1 MALTPKLEIRQTQS
15 LLMTPQLRQAIN
27 LLQLSNLELNELL
40 EQELEANPLLE
51 REDDVLSSASDNSA
65 PTIDEYDSQEN
76 TPASAEEDFSP
87 DLDYDNQFSDDFG
100 SDREGY
106 EQENEGSWN
115 DYYQSKKNHDNNDFD
130 YFEKKLSDTKS
141 LSQLLDEQITLAFA
155 SGKERLIARL
165 LSEQLDDAGYFR
177 GSLPAIAARL
187 HTEPQILQKI
197 LDRMKNFEP
206 TGIFAENL
214 AECLKLQLQEQNRFD
229 PAIAILLDNL
239 DLLAAR
245 KFKDLKKI
253 CNVDDED
260 LQSMIAD
267 IKMLNPKPA
276 ADYHQDSPAYIIP
289 DVFVR
294 RSRDGSYHVELNNA
308 SLPRLLINREY
319 AGHLSAS
326 DKNAR
331 RFVKSNLS
339 HAGFIVK
346 ALHQR
351 AETILRVSTEIVSWQ
366 RDFFEY
372 GIDSLKP
379 MTLKDIAYKLEMHES
394 TVSRATAGKYM
405 HTPNGLFE
413 LKYFFSAAAGTY
425 NGDED
430 TSTLSIKYKIKQL
443 IESETPAHILSD
455 DNIVELLARQSIKIA
470 RRTVAKYRE
479 SLGLPTS
486 AERKRQKRS

>member
-1 MALTPKLEIRQTQS
+1 MALTPKLEIRQSQS

-27 LLQLSNLELNELL
+27 LLQLTNLELNELI
-40 EQELEANPLLE
+40 EQELIANPILE
-51 REDDVLSSASDNSA
+51 REDDALSSEEDTTQK
-65 PTIDEYDSQEN
+65 TIDEYN
-76 TPASAEEDFSP
+76 TTEEKPTTGDEEFSP
-87 DLDYDNQFSDDFG
+87 DIDYDNDFADDYG

-106 EQENEGSWN
+106 EQENDSSWN
-115 DYYQSKKNHDNNDFD
+115 DHYQSKKNHDSDDFD

-141 LSQLLDEQITLAFA
+141 LNQLLDEQITMVFLSA
-155 SGKERLIARL
+155 KERLLARL

-177 GSLPAIAARL
+177 GNLNEIANRL
-187 HTEPQILQKI
+187 QTETALLQSI

-229 PAIAILLDNL
+229 PAIAALLDNL
-239 DLLAAR
+239 ELLAAR
-245 KFKDLKKI
+245 KFKELKKI

-260 LQSMIAD
+260 LQEMIVD
-267 IKMLNPKPA
+267 IKKLNPKPA
-276 ADYHQDSPAYIIP
+276 ADYHQDNPTYIIP
-289 DVFVR
+289 DVYVR
-294 RSRDGSYHVELNNA
+294 RNRDGSYYVELNST

-319 AGHLSAS
+319 AGRLSAT

-331 RFVKSNLS
+331 KFIKNNLS

-372 GIDSLKP
+372 GIENLKP

-405 HTPNGLFE
+405 HTPKGLFE

-425 NGDED
+425 NGKED
-430 TSTLSIKYKIKQL
+430 TSTISIKHKIKNL
-443 IESETPAHILSD
+443 IENEDSTHILSD
-455 DNIVELLARQSIKIA
+455 DNIVELLALQSIKIA

-479 SLGLPTS
+479 SMGLPTS

>member
-40 EQELEANPLLE
+40 EQELDANPLLE
-51 REDDVLSSASDNSA
+51 REDDTLSSAAENTP
-65 PTIDEYDSQEN
+65 PTIDDYDAPKDAAA
-76 TPASAEEDFSP
+76 TTEEEFSP
-87 DLDYDNQFSDDFG
+87 DLDYDNQFSDDYG

-115 DYYQSKKNHDNNDFD
+115 DYYQSKKNHDANDFD
-130 YFEKKLSDTKS
+130 YFEKKLSETKS
-141 LSQLLDEQITLAFA
+141 LNQLLDEQITLAFT

-177 GSLPAIAARL
+177 GNLPEIAAKL
-187 HTEPQILQKI
+187 HTEPQTLQKI

-229 PAIAILLDNL
+229 PAIATLLDNL
-239 DLLAAR
+239 ELLAAR

-276 ADYHQDSPAYIIP
+276 ADYHQDGPAYIIP

-319 AGHLSAS
+319 AAHLSAS

-331 RFVKSNLS
+331 KFVKSNLS

-405 HTPNGLFE
+405 HTPIGLFE

-443 IESETPAHILSD
+443 IESEDPAHILSD

-479 SLGLPTS
+479 SMGLPTS